1 MKEGKFPPFL
11 IKVSM
16 DNRILNINHKDLC
29 ELMISLPSLEQQ
41 EKIVE
46 EYERE
51 AKLYQKITK
60 EAQERWEAARIK
72 LYKDLY

>member
-1 MKEGKFPPFL
+1 
-11 IKVSM
+11 
-16 DNRILNINHKDLC
+16 
-29 ELMISLPSLEQQ
+29 MISLPSLEQQ

>member
-1 MKEGKFPPFL
+1 M
-11 IKVSM
+11 
-16 DNRILNINHKDLC
+16 NINHKDLC